1 MASNAQSFADLYLGR
16 TTQYIEKDLS
26 EAKESL
32 VKQQKS
38 NDAYL
43 KYLMDTKKSLDDD
56 IRSWVDLGGKV
67 DRDERKLLLS
77 QMKFQHQRKKDARR
91 GVRSASSVITKTYS
105 KVEEKAAKATAGA
118 GAESGLTLA
127 TVLEGA
133 SKTKNTKAQ
142 ADAIAEQLLGDSSF
156 TNALQ
161 SGAGYG
167 RRAGKEGAEAGEKL
181 RLLSDGR
188 HAFSMG
194 MRRALVEANRF
205 GVPEQAI
212 NMAISKITGT
222 PDRMLNDKVYDAAKR
237 NKARTVSS
245 KASAPGVKIGNILT
259 DQLLKDGFA
268 LDDFMPM
275 LEAQNMMAQRADLQA
290 KIAQAEAKRVG
301 NIDAEAERILAE
313 GVDRGRGVPF
323 AGRGLLGAI
332 QYGGQVKDQMA
343 ETASFVAD
351 TDAYISEQ
359 KTIDDELGAM
369 SPNMRL
375 LRRATGYGL
384 SSFEKHGLN
393 KPPGISE
400 EIWSVGGQIAQ
411 MAKSGGFN
419 DYEDLVVKARA
430 MVNQLP
436 NAAKV
441 GNAQRENMLMEALEF
456 YTMQKQGEFPVV
468 EEAVVTEEEEQG
480 IPSDRKSRRKRAKEA
495 DKKKVELPVGV
506 EDAKPMTKQEKT
518 KHRTTLFGLDKNQQ
532 EVLRRISSGKYGD
545 LINLGSEPY
554 KKKYKVKVG
563 YSGEGEEK
571 LQARVVKSEID
582 ALYEKNK
589 ASLKKLEMLDPSAAA
604 KLANKVVRASKLPDS
619 IKFSA
624 SRGKDMGFKDK
635 QRLATLAYQRMLFDI
650 IENQYSDADLAA
662 MAKATGNKAVG
673 GRPVMNIS
681 DLSINLN
688 KYLAE
693 KPELLMDFKN
703 LQGQKSL
710 RTAMGGRVGDVGEG
724 FSGVPGGI
732 KKLSKEMKAPDQK
745 ALALEALGFEASPD
759 DFSIALQSDEEL
771 IGEKL
776 IKVLE
781 AEGFTESLTKSGE
794 AEFEKSQKAK
804 EQLGYD

>member
-1 MASNAQSFADLYLGR
+1 
-16 TTQYIEKDLS
+16 
-26 EAKESL
+26 
-32 VKQQKS
+32 
-38 NDAYL
+38 
-43 KYLMDTKKSLDDD
+43 
-56 IRSWVDLGGKV
+56 
-67 DRDERKLLLS
+67 
-77 QMKFQHQRKKDARR
+77 
-91 GVRSASSVITKTYS
+91 
-105 KVEEKAAKATAGA
+105 
-118 GAESGLTLA
+118 
-127 TVLEGA
+127 
-133 SKTKNTKAQ
+133 
-142 ADAIAEQLLGDSSF
+142 
-156 TNALQ
+156 
-161 SGAGYG
+161 
-167 RRAGKEGAEAGEKL
+167 
-181 RLLSDGR
+181 
-188 HAFSMG
+188 
-194 MRRALVEANRF
+194 
-205 GVPEQAI
+205 
-212 NMAISKITGT
+212 
-222 PDRMLNDKVYDAAKR
+222 
-237 NKARTVSS
+237 
-245 KASAPGVKIGNILT
+245 
-259 DQLLKDGFA
+259 
-268 LDDFMPM
+268 
-275 LEAQNMMAQRADLQA
+275 MMAQRADLQA

-301 NIDAEAERILAE
+301 NVDAEAERILAE

-369 SPNMRL
+369 STNMRL

-400 EIWSVGGQIAQ
+400 EIWSVGSQIAQ

-468 EEAVVTEEEEQG
+468 EEAVVTVEEEQG

-495 DKKKVELPVGV
+495 DKEKVELPVGV
-506 EDAKPMTKQEKT
+506 EDAKVMTKQERN
-518 KHRTTLFGLDKNQQ
+518 KHRATLFGLNKNQQ

-545 LINLGSEPY
+545 LINLGNSEY
-554 KKKYKVKVG
+554 MNKYGKV
-563 YSGEGEEK
+563 
-571 LQARVVKSEID
+571 QAGGVRSEID

-589 ASLKKLEMLDPSAAA
+589 ASLKKLEMLDPGAAA
-604 KLANKVVRASKLPDS
+604 KLANKVPRASKLPDS
-619 IKFSA
+619 IKFGY
-624 SRGKDMGFKDK
+624 GKDATFKAK
-635 QRLATLAYQRMLFDI
+635 QQLATLAYQRMLFDI
-650 IENQYSDADLAA
+650 IENQYPDADLAT
-662 MAKATGNKAVG
+662 MTKATGKKTVG
-673 GRPVMNIS
+673 GKPAMDIN

-703 LQGQKSL
+703 LQGQKL
-710 RTAMGGRVGDVGEG
+710 RAGTYLTEG

-732 KKLSKEMKAPDQK
+732 KKLSGDLAKPKTPQLKAMREI
-745 ALALEALGFEASPD
+745 LTLGLD
-759 DFSIALQSDEEL
+759 DFMPMLKRDDSISDEDL
-771 IGEKL
+771 IGENL

-781 AEGFTESLTKSGE
+781 AEGFAESLTKSGE

>member
-1 MASNAQSFADLYLGR
+1 MASNAQSFADLYLGS

-167 RRAGKEGAEAGEKL
+167 RKAGKEGAEAGEKG

-359 KTIDDELGAM
+359 KTIDDELAAM

-400 EIWSVGGQIAQ
+400 DLWSVGGQIAQ

-468 EEAVVTEEEEQG
+468 EEAVVTVEEEQG
-480 IPSDRKSRRKRAKEA
+480 TPSDRKTRRKRAKEA
-495 DKKKVELPVGV
+495 DKKKVEPPVVV

-518 KHRTTLFGLDKNQQ
+518 KHRATLFGLDKNQQ

-545 LINLGSEPY
+545 LINLGYSAYEG
-554 KKKYKVKVG
+554 KYGKDQVADV
-563 YSGEGEEK
+563 
-571 LQARVVKSEID
+571 QSEID
-582 ALYEKNK
+582 ALYDKNK

-604 KLANKVVRASKLPDS
+604 KLAKKVPKASKLPDA
-619 IKFSA
+619 IKFGY
-624 SRGKDMGFKDK
+624 GKDPTFKAK
-635 QRLATLAYQRMLFDI
+635 QQLATLAYQRMLFDI
-650 IENQYSDADLAA
+650 IENQYSDADLAT
-662 MAKATGNKAVG
+662 MTKATGKKTVG

-703 LQGQKSL
+703 LQGQKL
-710 RTAMGGRVGDVGEG
+710 RAQAGVKMKLTEG

-732 KKLSKEMKAPDQK
+732 KKLSKELSEAARVKEGWLSEESLLLTPPSD
-745 ALALEALGFEASPD
+745 LEPTDGFP
-759 DFSIALQSDEEL
+759 FLQSDEEL

-776 IKVLE
+776 ANILE
-781 AEGFTESLTKSGE
+781 AEGVAESLTNIGE
-794 AEFEKSQKAK
+794 AEEEKRQDAE
-804 EQLGYD
+804 EQLGYK

>member
-1 MASNAQSFADLYLGR
+1 MASNAQSFADLYLGS

-133 SKTKNTKAQ
+133 SKTKNLKAQ

-167 RRAGKEGAEAGEKL
+167 RKAGKE
-181 RLLSDGR
+181 SPDGSL
-188 HAFSMG
+188 AFSMG

-212 NMAISKITGT
+212 NMAISKITGA
-222 PDRMLNDKVYDAAKR
+222 PSALLNEKFYDTAKR
-237 NKARTVSS
+237 NKARAVSS

-359 KTIDDELGAM
+359 KTIDDELAAM

-400 EIWSVGGQIAQ
+400 DLWSVGGQIAQ

-468 EEAVVTEEEEQG
+468 EEAVVTVEEEQG
-480 IPSDRKSRRKRAKEA
+480 IPSDRKTRRKKAKEK
-495 DKKKVELPVGV
+495 DQEKVEPPVVV

-518 KHRTTLFGLDKNQQ
+518 KHRATLFL
-532 EVLRRISSGKYGD
+532 S
-545 LINLGSEPY
+545 LIH
-554 KKKYKVKVG
+554 
-563 YSGEGEEK
+563 
-571 LQARVVKSEID
+571 I
-582 ALYEKNK
+582 
-589 ASLKKLEMLDPSAAA
+589 
-604 KLANKVVRASKLPDS
+604 
-619 IKFSA
+619 
-624 SRGKDMGFKDK
+624 
-635 QRLATLAYQRMLFDI
+635 
-650 IENQYSDADLAA
+650 
-662 MAKATGNKAVG
+662 
-673 GRPVMNIS
+673 
-681 DLSINLN
+681 
-688 KYLAE
+688 
-693 KPELLMDFKN
+693 
-703 LQGQKSL
+703 
-710 RTAMGGRVGDVGEG
+710 
-724 FSGVPGGI
+724 
-732 KKLSKEMKAPDQK
+732 
-745 ALALEALGFEASPD
+745 
-759 DFSIALQSDEEL
+759 
-771 IGEKL
+771 
-776 IKVLE
+776 
-781 AEGFTESLTKSGE
+781 
-794 AEFEKSQKAK
+794 
-804 EQLGYD
+804 